1 MEENWIKILMDLELI
16 DEKLKLLEES
26 KNSD

>member
-1 MEENWIKILMDLELI
+1 MEENLIKILMDLELI